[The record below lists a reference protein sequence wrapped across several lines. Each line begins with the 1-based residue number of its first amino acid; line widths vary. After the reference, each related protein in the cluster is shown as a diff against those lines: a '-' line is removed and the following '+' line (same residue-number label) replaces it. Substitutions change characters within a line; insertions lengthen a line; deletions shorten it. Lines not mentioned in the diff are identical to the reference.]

1 MDNGQISTS
10 ADYAIGGNIS
20 LTVPNL
26 LYLQEGVIT
35 TSVHGGIGDGGNINI
50 NNPTFVVLN
59 QGQIRANADEGNG
72 GNIRIIAKRF
82 IKSPESLISAS
93 SRLGLDG
100 NVQVNSPAV
109 DMDAMLLVLPRG
121 HLEAQ
126 LQNACNIKD
135 ISELSTFYIHRG
147 REGMMRTPEG
157 FPE

>member
-100 NVQVNSPAV
+100 NVQIESPAV
-109 DMDAMLLVLPRG
+109 DLDAMLVVLPG
-121 HLEAQ
+121 GYVEEQ
-126 LQNACNIKD
+126 LPKGCNIED
-135 ISELSTFYIHRG
+135 ISERNTFYVYPEH
-147 REGMMRTPEG
+147 EGKM
-157 FPE
+157 